1 MHPVQVESAAH
12 GLIARHAKLLVDTA
26 LADTRVVLIN
36 GVSEAGKSTLA
47 EVVAESS
54 EGSSMRSLDLPQWLS
69 AADTDPVGFVQHDGL
84 LVVDEIQRAPR
95 LFLPIKHEV
104 DTDRRPGRF
113 LLTGSARILGLKELP
128 DALPGRMETI
138 ELWPLSQ
145 GEIDGGADS
154 FAESIFT
161 LAESSLPD
169 LPHVSRS
176 ALAERIVRGGFPGA
190 VARTDA
196 ARRWRLL
203 GNYVRDLIDRDIR
216 QLSEIERGDEL
227 RRMLQLVAAR
237 TGQVLV
243 ASQLANDLAVTGRT
257 AARYLEL
264 CEEVFLIRRIPAWS
278 SNLGKRV
285 ISSPKVAFVDSG
297 IAAYLLGQ
305 GATRLSEL
313 TSTVF
318 GPLME
323 GFVLMELARQLSWA
337 SEEIQL
343 FHYRT
348 KDQVEVDAVLE
359 TNDGRVAGVEVKAS
373 STVTN
378 ADFRG
383 LRHLQQQ
390 AGDAFT
396 CGVVLYTG
404 PDSLSFGPR
413 LKALPVSAL
422 WRL

>member
-1 MHPVQVESAAH
+1 METPGH
-12 GLIARHAKLLVDTA
+12 GLIPRNAKLLVETA
-26 LADTRVVLIN
+26 LTDTRVVLVN
-36 GVSEAGKSTLA
+36 GARQAGKSTLA
-47 EVVAESS
+47 DVVAESS
-54 EGSSMRSLDLPQWLS
+54 AAANVRSLDQPQWLS
-69 AADTDPVGFVQHDGL
+69 AADNDPVGFVQHDGL
-84 LVVDEIQRAPR
+84 LVIDEIQRAPE

-104 DTDRRPGRF
+104 DTDDRPGRF

-161 LAESSLPD
+161 LGESELPE
-169 LPHVSRS
+169 LTHVPREE
-176 ALAERIVRGGFPGA
+176 LAQRITRGGFPGA

-196 ARRWRLL
+196 GRRSRLL
-203 GNYVRDLIDRDIR
+203 GSYVRDLIDRDIR

-243 ASQLANDLAVTGRT
+243 TSQLASDLAVTART
-257 AARYLEL
+257 ATRYLEL
-264 CEEVFLIRRIPAWS
+264 CEEVFLTRRIPAWS

-305 GATRLSEL
+305 SAPRLSEL

-323 GFVLMELARQLSWA
+323 GFVLMELARQLTWA

-348 KDQVEVDAVLE
+348 KDKVEVDAVLE

-373 STVTN
+373 STVTG

-383 LRHLQQQ
+383 LRRLEQQ

-404 PDSLSFGPR
+404 PDSISFGPR

-422 WRL
+422 WQL